1 MALKRRNRS
10 GSIPFII
17 IAVLAALSLASPAL
31 RPQARAADSR
41 LITARP
47 FTEERRLDLNS
58 ADEYDFMD
66 VYELD
71 MLAAERAVSFRSQNG
86 PFTREEDLLN
96 FIPQDA
102 YLDIFETVEIGTLK
116 SPKIAAFNGSGF
128 SDYFYDLDHKNSL
141 SSYSRYNVHFGDA
154 VDLRFAFGQ
163 TSGENHLYAREK
175 FLNYYYYTDSYLKK
189 GYIIESS
196 PAKKITPA
204 KFATDDEIRRK
215 NIEFLDGYF
224 SEKVMIGR
232 KKRKK
237 INGLFETD
245 MESYK
250 KYMLVRK
257 KKKAPAEE
265 DAEEDAAAAPAAE
278 PEKKEELVK
287 AVKLDLPRYDAASNG
302 TGETEVRREKGG
314 AERAKVLS
322 MVLTLGDV
330 MLPQGR
336 HPLIDLHRSNNS
348 GAKIKKYFQNFDW
361 SVIGSKLADRD
372 EQRIGSALNFRL
384 NQDSLVGGRV
394 EKIWDNGYNHNID
407 MVHFYGMGRVENTSV
422 YGELQN
428 VFNGAESVFAEVMS
442 GFRDLTLTTR
452 ILSVKE
458 NFKDPLMVA
467 PYSFDGQF
475 STFLRLNYN
484 ISGRASF
491 ASSYNV
497 SDLKRND
504 PDEDYGTQKIAK
516 YRFLL
521 YPNAKA
527 RIMLTYIDE
536 RTPEN
541 IFNSTFAASLRYVYK
556 PKIYLIGKFSIR
568 DDDVDAPAGRTSES
582 SFEWQRRV
590 NDNLKIMLKYINLWD
605 ERKLN
610 TDDEFTNVIK
620 LAYYRNF

>member
-1 MALKRRNRS
+1 MAFKRKAFS
-10 GSIPFII
+10 SILIKTITFISVL
-17 IAVLAALSLASPAL
+17 IAASAGLSPAG
-31 RPQARAADSR
+31 AADHR
-41 LITARP
+41 LITAQP

-66 VYELD
+66 IYEMD
-71 MLAAERAVSFRSQNG
+71 MLAAERAVKFKAQNG
-86 PFTREEDLLN
+86 PFTKEEDLLN

-102 YLDIFETVEIGTLK
+102 YLDVFETVEIGSLK
-116 SPKIAAFNGSGF
+116 SPKINAFNGSGF
-128 SDYFYDLDHKNSL
+128 SDYFYDIDNKKSL
-141 SSYSRYNVHFGDA
+141 SSYSRYNVFFGDA
-154 VDLRFAFGQ
+154 MDLRFSFGQ

-175 FLNYYYYTDSYLKK
+175 FLNYYYYSDSYMKK
-189 GYIIESS
+189 GYVIESS
-196 PAKKITPA
+196 PAKKITRA
-204 KFATDDEIRRK
+204 KLETDEEIRRK

-245 MESYK
+245 MDSYK
-250 KYMLVRK
+250 KYVLVK
-257 KKKAPAEE
+257 KKKKPAADEEAEE
-265 DAEEDAAAAPAAE
+265 EAQQGAAAAE
-278 PEKKEELVK
+278 PEKKDELVK
-287 AVKLDLPRYDAASNG
+287 SIKLDLPKYRSDGG
-302 TGETEVRREKGG
+302 TGETEIKSEAEGG
-314 AERAKVLS
+314 QRARVLS

-336 HPLIDLHRSNNS
+336 HPLINLHRQNNS

-361 SVIGSKLADRD
+361 SVIGSKLADKN
-372 EQRIGSALNFRL
+372 QHRIGSELNFHL
-384 NQDSLVGGRV
+384 NDDARVGGRV

-407 MVHFYGMGRVENTSV
+407 YLHLYGMGRVENTSV
-422 YGELQN
+422 YGEVQN
-428 VFNGAESVFAEVMS
+428 VFNGAESIFAEVMS
-442 GFRDLTLTTR
+442 GFRDLNLTTR

-497 SDLKRND
+497 SDLKRYD

-516 YRFLL
+516 HRFLL
-521 YPNAKA
+521 YPNAKS

-541 IFNSTFAASLRYVYK
+541 IFNSTFATSLRYVYK
-556 PKIYLIGKFSIR
+556 PRIYLIGKFAIK
-568 DDDVDAPAGRTSES
+568 DNDVDAPAGRTSES
-582 SFEWQRRV
+582 SLEWQRRV
-590 NDNLKIMLKYINLWD
+590 SSNLKIILKYINLWD
-605 ERKLN
+605 EQKLN
-610 TDDEFTNVIK
+610 TPDEFTNVIK
-620 LAYYRNF
+620 VAYYRNF